1 MSKEDG
7 EILKNE
13 ELTYI
18 PFVPR
23 SFAYCSDTSPFTELP
38 EYVKGVDLLYHEATF
53 TEETKALAETTM
65 HSTALQAAETAL
77 SAGAK
82 KLILGHF
89 SSRYRD
95 ASVFLNEAQS
105 LFQETYL
112 AQEGRGI

>member
-1 MSKEDG
+1 
-7 EILKNE
+7 
-13 ELTYI
+13 
-18 PFVPR
+18 
-23 SFAYCSDTSPFTELP
+23 
-38 EYVKGVDLLYHEATF
+38 
-53 TEETKALAETTM
+53 M

-105 LFQETYL
+105 LFQETSL
-112 AQEGRGI
+112 AQEGREFEIPVLLTSGHNS